1 MTRSSLAPATSR
13 LRWKLRKFAREGA
26 PEELDLDDTIRST
39 ANRGYLDLKMV
50 PEKRNT
56 VKVLIFFDVGG
67 SMDPYIR
74 MCEELFSAARAE
86 FKHMEYFYFHNCVY
100 ERVWKDNSRRH
111 TTTEPTWDVLHT
123 YGSDYKVIFV
133 GDASMS
139 PYELTHSGGSVE
151 HFNDEPGA
159 LWLKRITDIYGSC
172 VWLNPS
178 NPKYWTYTPSIQY
191 IQQMFEGRMYPLTM
205 EGLDEAIKE
214 LVR

>member
-1 MTRSSLAPATSR
+1 
-13 LRWKLRKFAREGA
+13 
-26 PEELDLDDTIRST
+26 
-39 ANRGYLDLKMV
+39 MV

-111 TTTEPTWDVLHT
+111 TATEPTWDVLHT

-159 LWLKRITDIYGSC
+159 LWLKRIADIYGSC

-191 IQQMFEGRMYPLTM
+191 IQQMFEGRMYPLTL
-205 EGLDEAIKE
+205 EGLEEAIRE

>member
-1 MTRSSLAPATSR
+1 MRPERRNAV
-13 LRWKLRKFAREGA
+13 KL
-26 PEELDLDDTIRST
+26 L
-39 ANRGYLDLKMV
+39 M
-50 PEKRNT
+50 
-56 VKVLIFFDVGG
+56 FFDVGG
-67 SMDPYIR
+67 SMDDHIR
-74 MCEELFSAARAE
+74 VVEELFSAARAE
-86 FKHMEYFYFHNCVY
+86 FKHMEYYYFHNCLY
-100 ERVWKDNSRRH
+100 ESVWKDNQPPPRRPRI
-111 TTTEPTWDVLHT
+111 PTWDVLHT
-123 YGSDYKVIFV
+123 YGSDYRVIFV

-139 PYELTHSGGSVE
+139 PYEIAHAGGSVE
-151 HFNDEPGA
+151 HWNEEPGA